1 MERKGPARS
10 PIEQRAPLG
19 QPLALKGSSALCL
32 AGFGVPTAP
41 RRQSSLEAR
50 SPALRPALP
59 SPRSLSCPPLPSPP
73 VPAQPRA
80 RVCYCEGA
88 RGEEGGGAHAGAG
101 ACPWAPRRE
110 RAVREAGRGRRGGAR
125 HPRRPRSGSPARI
138 GSRRRERARARRV
151 VPGGGARAAPPA
163 AAEER
168 REEGGGGAPGGGR
181 GEGGG
186 ARPAP
191 CKAALFTWAQPQPP
205 RWEARGG
212 QSSPTGEL
220 LSGCGRGGRPG
231 PSAGRGARPGPA
243 GQASTSAASPLRRR
257 PCRAPHD
264 GRTPGE
270 QRGMSQ
276 EPGPR

>member
-1 MERKGPARS
+1 MERKGPAQS

-151 VPGGGARAAPPA
+151 VPGGGRARRRRRPRRSAGRRAE
-163 AAEER
+163 EER
-168 REEGGGGAPGGGR
+168 REEGEGREEAPARLPAKRPYLPGHSLSLPGGRLGVANPLPPGSSSRGAAEGAGQAPALGAGR
-181 GEGGG
+181 GRALL

-191 CKAALFTWAQPQPP
+191 RPPP
-205 RWEARGG
+205 RFVGAHAGL
-212 QSSPTGEL
+212 PMT
-220 LSGCGRGGRPG
+220 GGRLVN
-231 PSAGRGARPGPA
+231 SVA
-243 GQASTSAASPLRRR
+243 
-257 PCRAPHD
+257 
-264 GRTPGE
+264 
-270 QRGMSQ
+270 
-276 EPGPR
+276 